1 MKNGELC
8 KFNPYFFYTLGSE
21 AMFAYAALL
30 PSAAP
35 TDPTSQS
42 QCDMQVSP
50 DASSDLRV
58 LKCHA
63 RKNGYVPAIVTCC
76 SAAPSTVLR
85 SCNQNSLSAES
96 STNSS
101 ALLTVN
107 RPESFSLRDCGKSE
121 SIEAFAVFSLRP
133 DHSLVVFFFVFF

>member
-85 SCNQNSLSAES
+85 FVQPEQPFRRVVNELFRAADGES
-96 STNSS
+96 T
-101 ALLTVN
+101 
-107 RPESFSLRDCGKSE
+107 G
-121 SIEAFAVFSLRP
+121 
-133 DHSLVVFFFVFF
+133 VVFIKRLW